1 MDNKDSEIARL
12 TEALTVLAGL
22 PDKNGHTHLSSLHD
36 VGHMQAFA
44 LAALQAKPERWGC
57 HIDLEPGREP
67 DKCVLELE
75 SPEDCIYARRLKSKT
90 DCEYWKK
97 Y

>member
-12 TEALTVLAGL
+12 TEALTMLAGL

-44 LAALQAKPERWGC
+44 LAALKAKPERWGC
-57 HIDLEPGREP
+57 HCDLEPHQEPDSCVIDLERH
-67 DKCVLELE
+67 
-75 SPEDCIYARRLKSKT
+75 EDCIYAKGLKSKT
-90 DCEYWKK
+90 ECEYWMK